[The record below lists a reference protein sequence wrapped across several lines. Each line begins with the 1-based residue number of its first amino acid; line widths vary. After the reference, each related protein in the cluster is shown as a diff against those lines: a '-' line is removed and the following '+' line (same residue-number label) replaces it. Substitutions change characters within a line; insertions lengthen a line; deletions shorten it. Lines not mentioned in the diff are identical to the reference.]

1 MAAILARNWWAL
13 FLRGVVAVL
22 FGILTFIWP
31 GLSLAVLVL
40 LFGAYVLVDGL
51 FAIVAAMK
59 APARNKRWRVL
70 LIEGIVGVIIG
81 VLTFFW
87 PAMTAL
93 ALLYFIALWAFITGV
108 LEIGAA
114 IRLRKSISNEWL
126 LVISGFLS
134 ILFGLALII
143 VPVAGALAVVWLIGV
158 YAIVFGV
165 LLMALSFRLR
175 KWSETAAGP

>member
-13 FLRGVVAVL
+13 FLRGIVAVL

-59 APARNKRWRVL
+59 APARNKRWWVL
-70 LIEGIVGVIIG
+70 LLEGIVGVIIG

-93 ALLYFIALWAFITGV
+93 ALLYFIAMWAIITGV

-126 LVISGFLS
+126 LIVSGFLS

-143 VPVAGALAVVWLIGV
+143 MPVAGALAVVWLIGA
-158 YAIVFGV
+158 YAIVFGA
-165 LLMALSFRLR
+165 LLMALSIRLR
-175 KWSETAAGP
+175 KWGETAAGL

>member
-13 FLRGVVAVL
+13 LLRGVVAVL

-31 GLSLAVLVL
+31 GLTLAVLVL
-40 LFGAYVLVDGL
+40 LFGAYVLVYGL

-59 APARNKRWRVL
+59 VPARNKRWWVL
-70 LIEGIVGVIIG
+70 LLEGIVGVVIG

-93 ALLYFIALWAFITGV
+93 ALLYFIALWAIITGV

-126 LVISGFLS
+126 LIVSGFLS
-134 ILFGLALII
+134 TLFGLALII
-143 VPVAGALAVVWLIGV
+143 MPVAGALAVVWLIGV

-165 LLMALSFRLR
+165 LLMGLSIRLR
-175 KWSETAAGP
+175 KWGETAAGL

>member
-59 APARNKRWRVL
+59 APARNKRWWVL

-93 ALLYFIALWAFITGV
+93 ALLYFIALWALITGV

-134 ILFGLALII
+134 ILFGLALVI

-165 LLMALSFRLR
+165 LIIALSFRLR
-175 KWSETAAGP
+175 KWGETAAGP